1 MNNTIYMILMA
12 LTMAG
17 VTYIIRMIP
26 MVFFKG
32 EIKSTFIKSFL
43 YYVPYAV
50 LTAMTFPSVFFIT
63 GNAYSS
69 LIGTCVALIGAA
81 SKKSLVVV
89 AILSVLSILVFE
101 LLTLII

>member
-1 MNNTIYMILMA
+1 MNETVYMILMA

-32 EIKSTFIKSFL
+32 EIKSKFIKSFL

-50 LTAMTFPSVFFIT
+50 LTAMTFPSVFLVT
-63 GNAYSS
+63 GNVYSS
-69 LIGTCVALIGAA
+69 TIGTLVAIIGALC
-81 SKKSLVVV
+81 KKSLVIV
-89 AILSVLSILVFE
+89 AIMSVVSILAFE
-101 LLTLII
+101 LIPFII

>member
-1 MNNTIYMILMA
+1 MNETVYMILMA

-32 EIKSTFIKSFL
+32 EIKSRFIKSFL

-50 LTAMTFPSVFFIT
+50 LTAMTFPSVFFVT
-63 GNAYSS
+63 GNVYSS
-69 LIGTCVALIGAA
+69 LIGTCVAFIGAS

-89 AILSVLSILVFE
+89 AIMSIISILAFE
-101 LLTLII
+101 LITILI

>member
-1 MNNTIYMILMA
+1 MNETVYMILMA

-17 VTYIIRMIP
+17 VTYVIRMIP

-32 EIKSTFIKSFL
+32 EIKSKFIKSFL

-50 LTAMTFPSVFFIT
+50 LTAMTFPSVFFVT
-63 GNAYSS
+63 GNVYSS
-69 LIGTCVALIGAA
+69 VIGTCVAFIGAS

-89 AILSVLSILVFE
+89 AIMSVLSILAFE
-101 LLTLII
+101 LLAFII